1 MKRLRY
7 IILGLLVAMSSQ
19 AALTRVTGVT
29 MDHSSGEPLPFVQIM
44 FDGSTIGTTS
54 DLDGNF
60 TISNERGLIS
70 LSFRSV
76 GYKTK
81 VVTVKP
87 NKSQEIFVVMEP
99 EVYALT
105 DVVVKPDKTRE
116 RYRRKGNPAVE
127 LIKNVIANKDKN
139 RVESQESYMMETYEK
154 LSMAIEPFDY
164 DLDKNRF
171 WRDFKFLE
179 EYVDTMQLERGVLVV
194 DSGKVQVDS
203 IMIGEDSV
211 QVNVDSVVILRNEDA
226 AKREETTILTL
237 SLRETLSEDYVSG
250 FPRKERQI
258 VVAKRWEGLDELFDN
273 GGMSQNIKAMFQ
285 PVNIFQ
291 NDVNVMLN
299 RFVSP
304 LSSSL
309 AVSFYHYYI
318 MDTIIIEDTPCI
330 DLAFVPV
337 NSQSFGFT
345 GHLYIVNDSSY
356 ALKRYTINIPPS
368 INMNWVSH
376 LSIAQTF
383 YQLPDGMRISTRML
397 DLPLPNARNI
407 IFMRARHATLRSIN
421 LVSPCPIA
429 YSTCLEM

>member
-1 MKRLRY
+1 
-7 IILGLLVAMSSQ
+7 MSSQ

-318 MDTIIIEDTPCI
+318 MDTVIIEDTPCI

-356 ALKRYTINIPPS
+356 AQTLYYQYSAEYQHELGEPS
-368 INMNWVSH
+368 QYCADVLPVARWNVGTGGYQH
-376 LSIAQTF
+376 ACSICHYQT
-383 YQLPDGMRISTRML
+383 
-397 DLPLPNARNI
+397 
-407 IFMRARHATLRSIN
+407 
-421 LVSPCPIA
+421 
-429 YSTCLEM
+429 LET